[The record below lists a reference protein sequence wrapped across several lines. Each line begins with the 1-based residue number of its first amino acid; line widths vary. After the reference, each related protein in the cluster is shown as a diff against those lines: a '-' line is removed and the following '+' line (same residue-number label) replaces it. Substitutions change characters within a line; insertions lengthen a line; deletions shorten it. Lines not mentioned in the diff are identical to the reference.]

1 MYTIGHI
8 DREIYKRVSEDIRT
22 DEVIIT
28 DERIAHIKERHP
40 GAYEAFSE
48 HLRAI
53 VEEPD
58 YILPG
63 NRENTAM
70 ILKEIVSTGGITKVV
85 LWLATPRGDP
95 GYKNSIMT
103 LVKIDRDDWERLL
116 RNKKILY
123 RRQ

>member
-1 MYTIGHI
+1 MYIVGHI
-8 DREIYKRVSEDIRT
+8 DIEKYRCVTEDIQT

-40 GAYEAFSE
+40 GVYEQFST
-48 HLRAI
+48 HLREI

-63 NRENTAM
+63 NRKNTAM
-70 ILKEIVSTGGITKVV
+70 ILKEIIDGGEVTKTV
-85 LWLATPRGDP
+85 LWLATSSDDP

-103 LVKIDRDDWERLL
+103 LVKIDRADWERLK

-123 RRQ
+123 SR